1 MVYADESFYTSSYLL
16 GKKPAINAGFLFY
29 AQQASQLIDCHT
41 FGRLKGIKEVPEEV
55 RMCCCELAEAFFD
68 IEKQEKASGGKISE
82 KIGTYS
88 VSFGSAQENVRA
100 AEMRYRSIILKWLGS
115 TGLCYQGV

>member
-1 MVYADESFYTSSYLL
+1 MVYADESFYVGSYLL
-16 GKKPAINAGFLFY
+16 GRKPAISAGFPFY

-41 FGRLKGIKEVPEEV
+41 FGRLKGIKEIPEEV

-68 IEKQEKASGGKISE
+68 AEKREKASGGKISE

-88 VSFGSAQENVRA
+88 VTFGAALENVQA
-100 AEMRYRSIILKWLGS
+100 VETRYRSIILKWIGS